1 METKLNFRKLNE
13 DSHQE
18 ALLRQ
23 RSALSA
29 SDLRHQKRFQAQ
41 LTEEERCALE
51 RNAHY
56 DGDAWRHLREGEP
69 ASLPLW
75 EGEQDAPQVE
85 TYEETFLGFF
95 NVLAGRAR
103 RFSPAMPHQHSFVEL
118 YYVVRGVC
126 TDTIEGQELSLVPGD
141 LVILQPGVTHA
152 LSVPGNCV
160 VYQAAIRERT
170 FRNICQDLLASCGEQ
185 PRFLRELEQ
194 ERDAFV
200 LFRTGV
206 DPELL
211 SLMEQ
216 MLTECAYPRKY
227 FNVMLQGQLA
237 SLMAF
242 LVNEQEPEAFGAIP
256 EEGVTLNEAHL
267 KEYIRRHLPEATLQ
281 SAAAHFGF
289 STPYFCTLVRQRMG
303 ENFSALLQQEKL
315 CAAERMLTQT
325 SKPIRMICE
334 EAGYESVSQFYGTFK
349 RKYGVTPGA
358 YRSHRKV

>member
-126 TDTIEGQELSLVPGD
+126 ADTIEGQELSLVPGD

-170 FRNICQDLLASCGEQ
+170 FRNICQDLLASCHEP
-185 PRFLRELEQ
+185 PRFMMEPEQ
-194 ERDAFV
+194 EAFV

-206 DPELL
+206 DPALL
-211 SLMEQ
+211 DMMEQ
-216 MLTECAYPRKY
+216 MLTECARPHKY

-237 SLMAF
+237 SLMA
-242 LVNEQEPEAFGAIP
+242 LLLNEQEPEDFRQCSGEDTAFS
-256 EEGVTLNEAHL
+256 ESHL
-267 KEYIRRHLPEATLQ
+267 KEYIRRHLSEVTLQ
-281 SAAAHFGF
+281 TAAAHFGF
-289 STPYFCTLVRQRMG
+289 SASYFCTMIRRKLGVS
-303 ENFSALLQQEKL
+303 FSALLQEEKL
-315 CAAERMLTQT
+315 SAAERMLIET
-325 SKPIRMICE
+325 KYPIRMICE

-349 RKYGVTPGA
+349 RKYGVSPGD
-358 YRSHRKV
+358 YRRHRME